1 MKFKKILVPINGSDA
16 DEEAISLA
24 CVLAKKDKSKVY
36 AVYIIT
42 IKRALP
48 LEAEIESEIKKGEEL
63 LDHVETVAEKQEYEV
78 ETELIQA
85 REVGPSIIDEAVEK
99 AVDVIL
105 MGVKYR
111 KRFGQF
117 SLGNT
122 VPYILKNAPCRVILY
137 QETP

>member
-1 MKFKKILVPINGSDA
+1 MKFKKILVPVNGSDT
-16 DEEAISLA
+16 DNEVTKLA
-24 CVLAKKDKSKVY
+24 CLLAKRDKSKVY
-36 AVYIIT
+36 VVYVLT

-63 LDHVETVAEKQEYEV
+63 LDHIETVAEEQEYEV

-99 AVDVIL
+99 AVDVVL
-105 MGVKYR
+105 MGVKYKR
-111 KRFGQF
+111 RFGQF

-122 VPYILKNAPCRVILY
+122 VPYVLKNAPCRVILY